1 MDNTKSKTGYFIP
14 MWIELDIN
22 ELDKMWINPERIMSV
37 HSSPS
42 GTDVALQLS
51 DALPPYRISVVQ
63 NPQEIF
69 RRIKVCYA

>member
-1 MDNTKSKTGYFIP
+1 MDNIKSDLNP

-22 ELDKMWINPERIMSV
+22 ELDKMWISPEKIMSI

-42 GTDVALQLS
+42 GTDIALILS
-51 DALPPYRISVVQ
+51 TALPPYRISVVQ

-69 RRIKVCYA
+69 RRIEACYA